1 MKCAMTLY
9 CWLRDIW
16 GNSTF
21 SEKCA
26 WGLIFAGA
34 GIASAFLFQ
43 IITNHLTWYD
53 GKISIESSGQA
64 GSFIGGTAGALWAL
78 AGVLFFISAL
88 SLQRKELDMQREE
101 LKLQR
106 NEMKLQRDEMESTR
120 LIFEQQLFESTLT
133 TLLSKLDTIVKNQ
146 NDSSSIPE
154 SFIKKVT
161 NEAYRKH
168 NDKYE
173 NMNNKNFN
181 INNTDH
187 FLTIYKTI
195 RKSTKLGIAD
205 IIDFILYVIEAID
218 SNSCKKD
225 DHIKLL
231 SLCIRDKL
239 NTVLFYE
246 YLINDTV
253 KNAILSSGLKISRNH
268 FEIPSHTS
276 DYDYL
281 FR

>member
-1 MKCAMTLY
+1 MKVY
-9 CWLRDIW
+9 CFLRDAWRNAI
-16 GNSTF
+16 F

-26 WGLIFAGA
+26 WALIIVGA
-34 GIASAFLFQ
+34 GIAGAFLYQ
-43 IITNHLTWYD
+43 IITNNLTWYD

-64 GSFIGGTAGALWAL
+64 GSFVGGTAGALWAL
-78 AGVLFFISAL
+78 AGVFFFISAL

-106 NEMKLQRDEMESTR
+106 REMESTR

-146 NDSSSIPE
+146 NDSSDIPE
-154 SFIKKVT
+154 LFIRTVT
-161 NEAYRKH
+161 TEAHIIKGKRKNLRNEEFDITKIDNYIKAYM
-168 NDKYE
+168 E
-173 NMNNKNFN
+173 
-181 INNTDH
+181 
-187 FLTIYKTI
+187 I
-195 RKSTKLGIAD
+195 RESKKLGILD
-205 IIDFILYVIEAID
+205 IIDFILYIIETID

-231 SLCIRDKL
+231 SLCIRHKL

-253 KNAILSSGLKISRNH
+253 KNAILSSGLKLSRNH
-268 FEIPSHTS
+268 FEFPSHAS
-276 DYDYL
+276 DYGYL
-281 FR
+281 FRQTT